1 MTQQRKK
8 CRKGGFTL
16 VELVVTLVIL
26 SILFAIA
33 VPSLLGYI
41 HLSQF
46 RKNESYAKTM
56 YLSAESELTYLRTG
70 GEWESFCS
78 KVKKEGVLNQSFDES
93 DEDRKKL
100 VGRIYGIRLDAG
112 EYAEGELS
120 GDGALVGALLSQD
133 TYDKSVLNAAICI
146 EIDVESGQVYS
157 VFYGTNCKGLYYG
170 SNEDSKPADMS
181 GSWLD
186 IDYSKRG
193 RDTRREERLGYYS
206 VQDAVNAV
214 SLDATKLKITSINLV
229 NGETLSLNWSSNV
242 KDQDLDK
249 VYYEVKLYSSEDK
262 AQLLSINIPGR
273 DLKTGSQSVAVTT
286 EDNAT
291 KNYTFPMEYDRTG
304 KRATLVLDGMMNAK
318 LYDRLDK
325 LSDDKAA
332 FRQSSD
338 TSITRFSGK
347 LKTPLNVYAA
357 VQVFPDPNAENTR
370 GEEYQKSDAI
380 ESNKANTLFGDGTR
394 SDNGRCEIETF
405 RHLSNIRYMDTTTA
419 FAVTARSLDW
429 MSDSVKVYGTA
440 ARGAL
445 SVSTGKDI
453 GFPSIP
459 ALRSN
464 QTLDGTGGLLNR
476 IAGVF
481 TGGNVIS
488 NLKLDKTSIADDAEY
503 LGLFQKNAGTIHDL
517 RLLNPQ
523 VKIASGK
530 LKGVGAVCGYS
541 NGSLKGDTVDG
552 TEAEVEA
559 ALTSAQA
566 QGIGG
571 VAGVIEVS
579 DSKSVIKLS
588 ASGTVTGTLPTGG
601 TARGIGGIAGSL
613 TTNGAAVKT
622 LTNSVAVTGNRSVGG
637 IAGYFSG
644 KDQATGKDMADCQN
658 EGLILSSTAAD
669 DHSLAGHYI
678 GGIVGYAHNASLS
691 ECRSRAGYADGYTYK
706 QEDRDKLRGRYVGG
720 IVGYGEQSVLYDC
733 ETEANGY
740 VLGSEYVGGIIGA
753 LNQSDTQ
760 TALLSENGTRTTV
773 NASYVIG
780 NSYVGGIIGEN
791 KGGST
796 IKNCV
801 NTGVVAGYNV
811 FIGGICGAN
820 ENNAAIINCA
830 SYVSDTNNA
839 IYRRVTD
846 WGAVGSYAGGLTGYN
861 SGTITFGDK
870 DNAVSTRSVAGIVVG
885 KHYVGGL
892 VGYNDTDGTIDI
904 NYTLIG
910 GRVAATGDCVGGLIG
925 LNASTK
931 LLEKKLTIK
940 PSSVQ
945 GRYYVG
951 GAIGANVV
959 NPGEDVTVSGLK
971 VDNSLGTVTAEA
983 FCGGLIG
990 YQRTYTEKDRAG
1002 GTLYALLPGI
1012 AANNSNVPGTV
1023 KASTNTHTI
1032 TITADGNSAGR
1043 LSAVSNNMTIRAYAY
1058 AGGIIGSCEPQTR
1071 MKVEHCLNAGG
1082 FDRPAEDTFPD
1093 SKLKTGVDMV
1103 SYLQAQKYTDAAKAL
1118 SDELGSSELRVSVIG
1133 GVIGVNGENHV
1144 IDHCANKGTMNGLNA
1159 MGGVVGLNEGIIR
1172 DCTLSGSMG
1181 SATQDYIGGIAGLNV
1196 GGRTA
1201 GTIENCTT
1209 EKNCTVTGRNTVGG
1223 IVGYNLS
1230 GGRIQNNTSSANVS
1244 GAGRVGGIA
1253 GENGGAITLSSTPA
1267 GKRRVS
1273 GSGSGVGGVIG
1284 VNTATGTL
1292 SPAGGSAQGD
1302 VIAADNKLTVRGSS
1316 MVGGI
1321 AGINR
1326 GTLGGTS
1333 INCLT
1338 NQAAEV
1344 RAAAGS
1350 AGGVVGAQEGA
1361 KAVLRYAKNLGQVTA
1376 NVGAA
1381 GGIVGMNSAG
1391 STVENCIGN
1400 GSVTSNDGY
1409 AGGVASE
1416 NYGTIRS
1423 CSVGTDNTDN
1433 RVTLITRNKTAAG
1446 VICAVNYKGGTVQGA
1461 VLGDHIT
1468 ISGSAFILGAVVGD
1482 NSGTVTE
1489 TEVSQQ
1495 PTYSVSASTL
1505 QVGGAVGINR
1515 AGGTVSKVKVT
1526 SDFEKFTKYTY
1537 LGGVVGQ
1544 NNASGKVTECTY
1556 SGTIDEGK
1564 SAVGNCYGGIAG
1576 LNGGLLQGS
1585 TVSGLTLTADGVY
1598 TATSTS
1604 SAAEKERLSSHIGGI
1619 AGKNDTTGII
1629 EQCYIDNTGTGTIT
1643 VKNGMVGGVTGYNKG
1658 TITMSGDK
1666 STETLMENVS
1676 KVSDL
1681 LSNAEAQKLSAD
1693 STWVKWADRTDV
1705 EKLSYNG
1712 GSKSVAA
1719 DRTMQIIVS
1728 SNGNLG
1734 GVAGYNAPTGE
1745 LNRCVSGSWLL
1756 VNKSD
1761 GIGVGTGG
1769 IVGMNEGEK
1778 DLSYLLNQAFVGRQ
1792 LANGATS
1799 RFAGG
1804 IIGTQTNQTTT
1815 DWTIENCVNYGT
1827 VYGYQSHY
1835 SGGIVGQWTNNGGT
1849 IENCYNYGNLQTTYE
1864 TGWVGASGGIVAQL
1878 YHAASGQDFNI
1889 ISCQNHGSVFG
1900 RDGASY
1906 YHWEN
1911 SRKVKD
1917 CANDSAGILGNVTVY
1932 TTYDINAAQKFTIN
1946 VSDCVNAPGVKIY
1959 SSSMASGIVGYFSTD
1974 TASSKNGGPIGTS
1987 TANIVLNIDRCRNYA
2002 ETLVGGNNYI
2012 AGIFGDR
2019 YKDGT
2024 VAQDNTYIQNC
2035 YSVIGS
2041 DAGTSTGIV
2050 SLNNASLSSSLS
2062 GDKVGN
2068 NYYFFDTWGLTN
2080 TAGRTF
2086 DSSNTR
2092 NESRKGFSRMVAY
2105 GYWAGSDGKWAN
2117 KSFAAI
2123 AGPQLGV
2130 IDYTDNRM
2138 YYNVTT
2144 TNSTIDEHGII
2155 RTNINGSDQ
2164 ITGRIL
2170 FTMPDTPTYRDIA
2183 QTNGHGA
2190 SWLRPLLYQK
2200 NTVFNTERKLFDE
2213 YARENYRDMEHG
2225 QTDKKLDASF
2235 TVDLK
2240 QQTDGSFDV
2249 SIEDTDRPLYYEG
2262 TVLVDGKEV
2271 MSNLRFIPNQ
2281 KGQGQWDP
2289 KLNGTQAYG
2298 SGMTSGTFQLPASL
2312 AADTAGKTVTLSVRA
2327 VSLFEDTAPSAC
2339 KTAATQDVSVLPTPD
2354 VNIRLVSHWNNG
2366 AKYQISLKNLADYA
2380 VFSNWKVTFRLGS
2393 QTVTIDQNN
2402 HTAEISGDDLKE
2414 LIVTAAA
2421 GITNGIQP
2429 ASVTDTIPTDTPK
2442 YKPDGSIN
2450 KLSVSYSGSTVDDY
2464 TVTAALT
2471 VNEPQMETPPIYRIE
2486 VLGTVG
2492 TNEYVFAYED
2502 VLTSA
2507 GNTVTANF
2515 RDLPKEYFA
2524 ENVTNRRVRAWYAAS
2539 GLGPVYTYGDT
2550 RQTGDASVTL
2560 RTYSAEGVQ
2569 QQDKIIYSHVLGHA
2583 NDFANYIRTA
2593 ALNIKPLAAP
2603 ELNDPVLIPEDNG
2616 SISYRFSWTQS
2627 GQGTAAPHYSV
2638 KLTGI
2643 TAAGARIGIPVNEVY
2658 GTQENPNTSQSF
2670 TISADDWQ
2678 YAEVELTVT
2687 RLGQAYGEVGLSTT
2701 KKYAVKQ
2708 RLERPGQPSVT
2719 NPDTNELEYTIGWS
2733 AIGSENGCAGYQ
2745 IYVQPEGETA
2755 AALGEL
2761 VPVRGGTCS
2770 VSRSLED
2777 YAGKTIDLYLV
2788 AVAADDSGY
2797 ADSPNGIVYTM
2808 TVPKRLDTP
2817 SVKWS
2822 YNWNAAANNPI
2833 PAAGFRSGGL
2843 QVTVTPEN
2851 EASVPPGGSTYLLRA
2866 KITGTDGTT
2875 VTYPVSAMSE
2885 SGGRYV
2891 CSLTDLDTK
2900 YAGCSVRFEARI
2912 SQSAGQVSSVWVSSG
2927 DVVFPRVK
2935 LEAPSASLANVNEAL
2950 AVSYGPMNRL
2960 INTAEWDAQLTA
2972 LSWDEVAEADLYRIE
2987 LTDKDDNP
2995 TTVTVDMSGNLPEI
3009 IINGQNTFAV
3019 AGDDW
3024 YTVKQGSAVN
3034 GRYSLTNG
3042 SIRYYSYQP
3051 DTMLQVKD
3059 GTFTLKLPNIFSVVT
3074 HENQTL
3080 QLTNGIQIS
3089 RVTVIAD
3096 SKSDRYTESDPAERR
3111 F

>member
-8 CRKGGFTL
+8 CGKGGFTL

-193 RDTRREERLGYYS
+193 CDTRREERLGYYS

-325 LSDDKAA
+325 LSADNKAA

-338 TSITRFSGK
+338 TSITRFGGK
-347 LKTPLNVYAA
+347 LENPLNVYAA
-357 VQVFPDPNAENTR
+357 VQVFPDPNAENTG

-405 RHLSNIRYMDTTTA
+405 RHLSNIRYMDTAAA

-429 MSDSVKVYGTA
+429 TSDSVKVYGTA

-445 SVSTGKDI
+445 SVSAGKDI

-503 LGLFQKNAGTIHDL
+503 LGLFRKNAGTIRNL

-523 VKIASGK
+523 VEIVSDR

-579 DSKSVIKLS
+579 DSQSVIKLS
-588 ASGTVTGTLPTGG
+588 ASGTVTGTLPTDG
-601 TARGIGGIAGSL
+601 TACGIGGIAGSL

-622 LTNSVAVTGNRSVGG
+622 LTNSAAVTGNRSVGG

-644 KDQATGKDMADCQN
+644 KDQATGKDMADCKN

-820 ENNAAIINCA
+820 ENNAVIINCA

-861 SGTITFGDK
+861 SGTITFSDK
-870 DNAVSTRSVAGIVVG
+870 DNAVSNRSVAGIVVG
-885 KHYVGGL
+885 RHYVGGL

-959 NPGEDVTVSGLK
+959 NPGENVTVSGLK

-1032 TITADGNSAGR
+1032 TITADGNSADR

-1058 AGGIIGSCEPQTR
+1058 AGGIIGSCEPQTQ

-1082 FDRPAEDTFPD
+1082 FDRPADDTFPD

-1133 GVIGVNGENHV
+1133 GVIGVNGENQV
-1144 IDHCANKGTMNGLNA
+1144 IDHCASKGTMNGLNA

-1253 GENGGAITLSSTPA
+1253 GENGGVITLSSTPA
-1267 GKRRVS
+1267 GKRRVN

-1292 SPAGGSAQGD
+1292 SPASGSVQGD
-1302 VIAADNKLTVRGSS
+1302 VIAADNRLTVRGSS

-1381 GGIVGMNSAG
+1381 GGIVGMNSAS

-1423 CSVGTDNTDN
+1423 CSVGTDN

-1446 VICAVNYKGGTVQGA
+1446 AICAVNHKGGAVQGA
-1461 VLGDHIT
+1461 TLGDHIT

-1482 NSGTVTE
+1482 NSGTVTA

-1585 TVSGLTLTADGVY
+1585 TVSRLTLTADGVY

-1676 KVSDL
+1676 KVSEL
-1681 LSNAEAQKLSAD
+1681 LANAKAQKLSAD
-1693 STWVKWADRTDV
+1693 STWVKWADWTDV

-1769 IVGMNEGEK
+1769 IVGMNESEK

-1849 IENCYNYGNLQTTYE
+1849 IENCYNYGNLQTTLVI
-1864 TGWVGASGGIVAQL
+1864 GWVGASGGIVAQM

-1889 ISCQNHGSVFG
+1889 ISCQNHGSLYG
-1900 RDGASY
+1900 RYG
-1906 YHWEN
+1906 EN
-1911 SRKVKD
+1911 KSNS
-1917 CANDSAGILGNVTVY
+1917 ANDSAGILGNITAY
-1932 TTYDINAAQKFTIN
+1932 RADNGGGQSYTIN
-1946 VSDCVNAPGVKIY
+1946 VVDCVNGPGVKIY
-1959 SSSMASGIVGYFSTD
+1959 SNSMASGIVGFFSTD
-1974 TASSKNGGPIGTS
+1974 GIGSNESNGTAGPKIGKATE
-1987 TANIVLNIDRCRNYA
+1987 NIILNIDRCRNYA
-2002 ETLVGGNNYI
+2002 QILDGNNYV

-2019 YKDGT
+2019 YKNGT
-2024 VAQDNTYIQNC
+2024 SQSSMKNTYVQNC
-2035 YSVIGS
+2035 LSVATWT
-2041 DAGTSTGIV
+2041 DKAIV
-2050 SLNNASLSSSLS
+2050 SLANGSYSTAISADNA
-2062 GDKVGN
+2062 GN
-2068 NYYFFDTWGLTN
+2068 NYYIDDNWLLTS
-2080 TAGRTF
+2080 GRGSDKKITYN
-2086 DSSNTR
+2086 SYAR
-2092 NESRKGFSRMVAY
+2092 NGQGESRVGYSRMLAY
-2105 GYWAGSDGKWAN
+2105 GQRYNGTADHNIYAAVVGPRLDDLNINKDTDN
-2117 KSFAAI
+2117 KSTRAA
-2123 AGPQLGV
+2123 LYYNLNDNNTV
-2130 IDYTDNRM
+2130 IDD
-2138 YYNVTT
+2138 
-2144 TNSTIDEHGII
+2144 HGIMTGTVNGVQKI
-2155 RTNINGSDQ
+2155 IGRVIYYMPDRWTKVVSNYGGGNLQNDIKIPGRQFNTMDEYVRTN
-2164 ITGRIL
+2164 
-2170 FTMPDTPTYRDIA
+2170 YR
-2183 QTNGHGA
+2183 G
-2190 SWLRPLLYQK
+2190 
-2200 NTVFNTERKLFDE
+2200 
-2213 YARENYRDMEHG
+2213 MEHSKTASG
-2225 QTDKKLDASF
+2225 ALD
-2235 TVDLK
+2235 D
-2240 QQTDGSFDV
+2240 SFDISLRQNDDGAFNV
-2249 SIEDTDRPLYYEG
+2249 SITDDDRPLYYEG
-2262 TVLVDGKEV
+2262 RVFVNGEEVL
-2271 MSNLRFIPNQ
+2271 SNLRFIPNQ

-2312 AADTAGKTVTLSVRA
+2312 AADTAGKTITLSVRA
-2327 VSLFEDTAPSAC
+2327 VSLFEDTAPSAW
-2339 KTAATQDVSVLPTPD
+2339 KTAATQNVSVLPTPD

-2402 HTAEISGDDLKE
+2402 HTAEINGDDLKE

-2450 KLSVSYSGSTVDDY
+2450 KLSVSYSGSTVDDC

-2471 VNEPQMETPPIYRIE
+2471 VNESQMETPPIYRIE

-2593 ALNIKPLAAP
+2593 ALNIKPLTAP
-2603 ELNDPVLIPEDNG
+2603 ELNDPELMQEDNG
-2616 SISYRFSWTQS
+2616 SISYRFSWTQP
-2627 GQGTAAPHYSV
+2627 GQGSAVPHYSV

-2678 YAEVELTVT
+2678 YTEVELTVT

-2708 RLERPGQPSVT
+2708 RLERPGQPSVI

-2808 TVPKRLDTP
+2808 TVPMRLNTP

-2822 YNWNAAANNPI
+2822 YNWNATANNPI
-2833 PAAGFRSGGL
+2833 PAADFRSGGL

-2885 SGGRYV
+2885 SGGSYV

-2935 LEAPSASLANVNEAL
+2935 LEAPSASLANVNETL

-2960 INTAEWDAQLTA
+2960 INTAEWAAQLTA
-2972 LSWDEVAEADLYRIE
+2972 LSWDEVADADLYRIE
-2987 LTDKDDNP
+2987 LTDKDDKS

-3051 DTMLQVKD
+3051 DTMLQVKN